1 MHDLFEPPGNNETNT
16 YKVDINENMTPKE
29 VMEKVVNLLA
39 QIS

>member
-1 MHDLFEPPGNNETNT
+1 MHDRFEPPGEDEENT
-16 YKVDINENMTPKE
+16 YKIDINENMTPKE

>member
-16 YKVDINENMTPKE
+16 YKVDINENMRPKE